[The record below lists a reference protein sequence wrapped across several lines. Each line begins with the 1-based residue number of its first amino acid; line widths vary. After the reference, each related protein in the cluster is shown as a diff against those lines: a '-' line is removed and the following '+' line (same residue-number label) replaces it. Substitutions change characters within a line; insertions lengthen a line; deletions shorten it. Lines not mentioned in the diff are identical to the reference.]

1 MTEKIKLGK
10 YRHYKGN
17 EYTVIGVGR
26 HSETL
31 EDMVIYRAEYGDGD
45 VWVRPLNMWFDTV
58 IKDGNQMQR
67 FTYVGE

>member
-31 EDMVIYRAEYGDGD
+31 EDMVIYRAEYGEGD

-67 FTYVGE
+67 FTYIGE

>member
-17 EYTVIGVGR
+17 EYTVIGIGR

-67 FTYVGE
+67 FTYIGE

>member
-45 VWVRPLNMWFDTV
+45 VWVRPLSMWFDTV

>member
-17 EYTVIGVGR
+17 EYTVIGIGR

-45 VWVRPLNMWFDTV
+45 IWVRPLDMWFDTV
-58 IKDGNQMQR
+58 IKDGEKMQR
-67 FTYVGE
+67 FTFIGE